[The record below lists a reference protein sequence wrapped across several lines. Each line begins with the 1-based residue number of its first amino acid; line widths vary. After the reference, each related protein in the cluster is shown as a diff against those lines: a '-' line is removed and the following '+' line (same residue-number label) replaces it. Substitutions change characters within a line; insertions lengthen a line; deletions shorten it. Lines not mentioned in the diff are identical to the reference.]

1 MDGSRDCRLTISHV
15 ATHMTERGDHDFCHS
30 RSHNTDT
37 DPTSREQ
44 PATAELYLGPHPR
57 KSHALSTEL
66 PPPPAEFLETPKKKK
81 WCGGTRLPTQQSI
94 VNHDDGSATKKK
106 YIPSWRV
113 SLASSHLFTTLATSF
128 PAISINRD
136 LNVFE

>member
-15 ATHMTERGDHDFCHS
+15 ATHMKERGDHDFCHS

-106 YIPSWRV
+106 IHTKLESLFGILTSVHNFGNFFPS
-113 SLASSHLFTTLATSF
+113 HF
-128 PAISINRD
+128 NK
-136 LNVFE
+136 